1 MTNLNKKQEYTI
13 TRQDR
18 EKMNQHSSFLI
29 WFTGLSG
36 SGKSTIANL
45 LEKKLHEQKI
55 HTYSLD
61 GDNLRRG
68 LTKELKFSKE
78 DRNENLRRTAEV
90 AKLFID
96 AGTVVIAAFI
106 SPYIDMREQIKEIV
120 GDENYMEVF
129 VNTPLEVCE
138 QRDVKGLYKKART
151 GELKN
156 FTGISAPYETPLNP
170 FIEIDTVNES
180 PEQAVQKILSMI
192 KNKL

>member
-13 TRQDR
+13 TRSDR
-18 EKMNQHSSFLI
+18 EKMNQHRSFLI

-68 LTKELKFSKE
+68 LTKELTFSE
-78 DRNENLRRTAEV
+78 ADRNENLRRTAEV

-106 SPYIDMREQIKEIV
+106 SPYIDMRKQIKEIV
-120 GDENYMEVF
+120 GKENYMEVF
-129 VNTPLEVCE
+129 VNTPFGCLRATRCE
-138 QRDVKGLYKKART
+138 RPV
-151 GELKN
+151 
-156 FTGISAPYETPLNP
+156 
-170 FIEIDTVNES
+170 
-180 PEQAVQKILSMI
+180 
-192 KNKL
+192 